1 MARQNSDTLNGFL
14 DPGCT
19 IRGEL
24 EFSSA
29 FRLDGRLEGTVT
41 SKAEL
46 LVGEQGSIEGTIS
59 VGRCLIGGTVKGT
72 IVASDRV
79 VLHAGAKVWADIT
92 APTVVMEDGAF
103 FEGKVTMGAAAGS
116 GRKAPGTGDGSEGRK
131 GSSARREEGA
141 GS

>member
-1 MARQNSDTLNGFL
+1 MARQNGDTLNGFL

-24 EFSSA
+24 EFTSA

-41 SKAEL
+41 SKSEL
-46 LVGEQGSIEGTIS
+46 LIGEQGAVEGTIT
-59 VGRCLIGGTVKGT
+59 VGRCLVGGTVRGT
-72 IVASDRV
+72 IVATERV

-103 FEGKVTMGAAAGS
+103 FEGKVTMGKAGPTGETSAAPE
-116 GRKAPGTGDGSEGRK
+116 R
-131 GSSARREEGA
+131 SSARRRREGT
-141 GS
+141 S